1 MLIKRGTLVCAVPQ
15 PSETAVENYLSINYY
30 TSDTNNLS
38 LDRVTGLGFVFVQC
52 GGNLI
57 TKTLSMG
64 QEILVRS
71 DAVVAAENTVTITSN
86 DEDRI
91 ENMDLKI
98 SGPGLIYLQTRP

>member
-1 MLIKRGTLVCAVPQ
+1 
-15 PSETAVENYLSINYY
+15 
-30 TSDTNNLS
+30 
-38 LDRVTGLGFVFVQC
+38 VFVQC

-57 TKTLSMG
+57 TKTLTMG

>member
-1 MLIKRGTLVCAVPQ
+1 M
-15 PSETAVENYLSINYY
+15 
-30 TSDTNNLS
+30 
-38 LDRVTGLGFVFVQC
+38 FVQC

-57 TKTLSMG
+57 TKTLTMG